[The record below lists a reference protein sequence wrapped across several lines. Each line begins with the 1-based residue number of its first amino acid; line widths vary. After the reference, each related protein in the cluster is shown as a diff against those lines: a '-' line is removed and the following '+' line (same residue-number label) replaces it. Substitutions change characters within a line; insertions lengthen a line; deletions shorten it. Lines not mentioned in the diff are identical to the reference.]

1 MRGDAGT
8 EGSQGQ
14 ERELLPGRRDRALAP
29 AVVETCATGTSAR
42 KARRIAER
50 MGVGRL
56 SKDQAGAI
64 ARSLDADAAEP
75 LGRDLSGYRISNPK
89 SFGAQTRNSEAIK
102 HSIDAQDVLTD
113 PKTPKSKRIIAMPRF
128 DAEEME
134 AFLSGFGLD
143 PDERIFPVTKHFL
156 NHEMARMY
164 RELRRIWSAGEV
176 DEGLAWT
183 IDFLAR
189 EFFAM
194 HGREEPSD
202 VEREDALIFGMS
214 RR

>member
-8 EGSQGQ
+8 EGSQAQ
-14 ERELLPGRRDRALAP
+14 ERELLPGRRDRALAS

-189 EFFAM
+189 EFSAM
-194 HGREEPSD
+194 RGGEEPSD
-202 VEREDALIFGMS
+202 VER
-214 RR
+214 

>member
-102 HSIDAQDVLTD
+102 HAFPRPREVTMIE
-113 PKTPKSKRIIAMPRF
+113 KTMSAATM
-128 DAEEME
+128 AE
-134 AFLSGFGLD
+134 
-143 PDERIFPVTKHFL
+143 
-156 NHEMARMY
+156 
-164 RELRRIWSAGEV
+164 
-176 DEGLAWT
+176 EGLAAT
-183 IDFLAR
+183 CGGIVGDFLAHR
-189 EFFAM
+189 GYKVRPAD
-194 HGREEPSD
+194 G
-202 VEREDALIFGMS
+202 
-214 RR
+214 

>member
-89 SFGAQTRNSEAIK
+89 SFGAQTGVVPLFRT
-102 HSIDAQDVLTD
+102 VLA
-113 PKTPKSKRIIAMPRF
+113 RLQGLGFACMPRGSSSP
-128 DAEEME
+128 A
-134 AFLSGFGLD
+134 
-143 PDERIFPVTKHFL
+143 
-156 NHEMARMY
+156 
-164 RELRRIWSAGEV
+164 SA
-176 DEGLAWT
+176 
-183 IDFLAR
+183 
-189 EFFAM
+189 
-194 HGREEPSD
+194 
-202 VEREDALIFGMS
+202 
-214 RR
+214 